1 MCSGFARATLA
12 FGLRPIRLNGE
23 CKHGAAFSGILAPVV
38 KSPEP
43 RAAALDQ
50 TRAPYFQ
57 VLLDYVDAGV
67 IPFHTPGHKQ
77 GIGMERAFRDFVGDN
92 VLAIDLTQ
100 IRGLD
105 DLLQPE
111 EALVEAQELA
121 AECFGAQQ
129 SFFLI
134 NGSTSGNQC
143 MMMAA
148 LNPGDK
154 LAIPRNSHK
163 SAMGGL
169 IMSGATPVWMQPEV
183 DEALHMD
190 HTVTPETVRATLR
203 ADPEIKAVY
212 VVSPTYYGVA
222 ADLEAIVAIAHE
234 HDVPVL
240 VDEAWGPHFHFH
252 PALPLSAMQAGA
264 DICINSTHKMLGS
277 MSQTAMLHVQGNRIK
292 LDRLKAV
299 YKLFLSTSPNLV
311 LVASLDV
318 ARRQMALDG
327 PALLS
332 RTIEIAN
339 DARRQ
344 LNEITRVYCFGE
356 EQEGRPGV
364 FDLDPTKI
372 TITVKNLGYTGY
384 EAEEILRRRYNVQVE
399 LADLFNVVA
408 LYTIGTTT
416 EASDALVHG
425 MRELARE
432 DRPVD
437 IFSPSGVLERRMNT
451 GTYKLPSIPPIRLV
465 PRDAF
470 LAATEFVPF
479 KLSAGRICAEVITP
493 YPPGIPVLSPGE
505 EITAEIIDYLTLEK
519 KAGVKMQGP
528 YDDELKFIRVVR

>member
-1 MCSGFARATLA
+1 VIT
-12 FGLRPIRLNGE
+12 GE
-23 CKHGAAFSGILAPVV
+23 PAVT
-38 KSPEP
+38 
-43 RAAALDQ
+43 ALDQ
-50 TRAPYFQ
+50 SRAPYFQ
-57 VLLDYVDAGV
+57 VLLEYVDAGV

-77 GIGMERAFRDFVGDN
+77 GIGMDRAFRDFVGDN

-121 AECFGAQQ
+121 AECFGAEQ

-154 LAIPRNSHK
+154 LALPRNSHK

-190 HTVTPETVRATLR
+190 HTITPETVRATLER
-203 ADPEIKAVY
+203 DPDIKAIY
-212 VVSPTYYGVA
+212 IVSPTYYGVA
-222 ADLEAIVAIAHE
+222 ADLEAIAAIAHE
-234 HDVPVL
+234 HGIPLL

-264 DICINSTHKMLGS
+264 DMAINSTHKMLGS
-277 MSQTAMLHVQGNRIK
+277 LSQTAMLHVQGSRIK

-318 ARRQMALDG
+318 ARRQMAMEG

-332 RTIEIAN
+332 RTIEIAQ

-344 LNEITRVYCFGE
+344 LNEIPRVYCFGE
-356 EQEGRPGV
+356 ELEGRPGV

-372 TITVKNLGYTGY
+372 TVTVKDLGYTGY

-399 LADLFNVVA
+399 LADLFNIVA
-408 LYTIGTTT
+408 LYTIGTTQ
-416 EASDALVHG
+416 EASDALIHG
-425 MRELARE
+425 VRELARE

-437 IFSPSGVLERRMNT
+437 IFSPSGVLDRRVKT
-451 GTYKLPSIPPIRLV
+451 GTYQLPKIPPIRLI

-470 LAATEFVPF
+470 LADTEFVPF
-479 KLSAGRICAEVITP
+479 KNSAGRICAEVITP
-493 YPPGIPVLSPGE
+493 YPPGIPVISPGE
-505 EITAEIIDYLTLEK
+505 QITPEIIDYLALEK

-528 YDDELKFIRVVR
+528 YDDDLKFIRVVR

>member
-1 MCSGFARATLA
+1 MTT
-12 FGLRPIRLNGE
+12 GE
-23 CKHGAAFSGILAPVV
+23 PTV
-38 KSPEP
+38 P
-43 RAAALDQ
+43 ALDQ
-50 TRAPYFQ
+50 SRAPYFQ
-57 VLLDYVDAGV
+57 TLLEYVDAGV

-77 GIGMERAFRDFVGDN
+77 GIGMDRAFRDFVGDN

-111 EALVEAQELA
+111 EALVEAQDLA
-121 AECFGAQQ
+121 AECFGAEQT
-129 SFFLI
+129 FFLI

-143 MMMAA
+143 MMMTA

-154 LAIPRNSHK
+154 LALPRNSHK

-190 HTVTPETVRATLR
+190 HTVTPETVRATLER
-203 ADPEIKAVY
+203 EPDVKAVY
-212 VVSPTYYGVA
+212 IVSPTYYGVA
-222 ADLEAIVAIAHE
+222 ADLEGIAAVAHE
-234 HDVPVL
+234 YNIPLL

-264 DICINSTHKMLGS
+264 DMAINSTHKMLGS
-277 MSQTAMLHVQGNRIK
+277 LSQTAMLHVQGNRIRI
-292 LDRLKAV
+292 DRLKAV

-318 ARRQMALDG
+318 ARRQMAMEG

-339 DARRQ
+339 DARRR
-344 LNEITRVYCFGE
+344 LNDIPGVYCFGE
-356 EQEGRPGV
+356 ELEGRPGV
-364 FDLDPTKI
+364 YDLDPTKI
-372 TITVKNLGYTGY
+372 TVTVKDLGYTGY

-399 LADLFNVVA
+399 LADLFNMVA
-408 LYTIGTTT
+408 LFTIGTTP
-416 EASDALVHG
+416 EAADEFVYAVK
-425 MRELARE
+425 ELARE

-437 IFSPSGVLERRMNT
+437 IFSPSGVLERRVKT
-451 GTYKLPSIPPIRLV
+451 GTYQLPKIPPIRLV

-470 LAATEFVPF
+470 LAETEFVPF
-479 KLSAGRICAEVITP
+479 KQSAGRICAEVITP
-493 YPPGIPVLSPGE
+493 YPPGIPVISPGE
-505 EITAEIIDYLTLEK
+505 EITPEIIDYLHLEK
-519 KAGVKMQGP
+519 RAGVKMQGP
-528 YDDELKFIRVVR
+528 YDDDLKFIRVVR

>member
-1 MCSGFARATLA
+1 M
-12 FGLRPIRLNGE
+12 IREQPTG
-23 CKHGAAFSGILAPVV
+23 
-38 KSPEP
+38 
-43 RAAALDQ
+43 LDQ

-57 VLLDYVDAGV
+57 VLLDYVDGGV

-77 GIGMERAFRDFVGDN
+77 GIGMERSFRDFVGDN

-111 EALVEAQELA
+111 EALVEAQDLA
-121 AECFGAQQ
+121 AACFGAEQTM
-129 SFFLI
+129 FLI

-154 LAIPRNSHK
+154 IAIPRNSHK

-169 IMSGATPVWMQPEV
+169 IMSGATPVWMRPEV

-190 HTVTPETVRATLR
+190 HTVTPATVRETLER
-203 ADPEIKAVY
+203 EGDVKAVY
-212 VVSPTYYGVA
+212 VVTPTYYGVA
-222 ADLEAIVAIAHE
+222 ADLEGIAGVAHAFNI
-234 HDVPVL
+234 PLL

-252 PALPLSAMQAGA
+252 PALPQSAMQAGA
-264 DICINSTHKMLGS
+264 DLAINSTHKMLGS
-277 MSQTAMLHVQGNRIK
+277 MSQTAMLHVQGNRIR

-318 ARRQMALDG
+318 ARRQMALEG

-332 RTIEIAN
+332 RTIEIAQ
-339 DARRQ
+339 DARRR
-344 LNEITRVYCFGE
+344 LNEIPGVYCFGE
-356 EQEGRPGV
+356 ELEGRPGV

-372 TITVKNLGYTGY
+372 TVTVKNLGYTGY

-408 LYTIGTTT
+408 LYTIGTTQD
-416 EASDALVHG
+416 ASDALVYG
-425 MRELARE
+425 VAELARE
-432 DRPVD
+432 NRPVD
-437 IFSPSGVLERRMNT
+437 IFSPSGVLDRRMKT

-470 LAATEFVPF
+470 LASTEFVPF
-479 KLSAGRICAEVITP
+479 KSSAGRICAEVITP
-493 YPPGIPVLSPGE
+493 YPPGIPVISPGE
-505 EITAEIIDYLTLEK
+505 EITQEIVDYLQLEK
-519 KAGVKMQGP
+519 RAGVKMQGP
-528 YDDELKFIRVVR
+528 YDDDLKFIRVVR

>member
-1 MCSGFARATLA
+1 MISGEPT
-12 FGLRPIRLNGE
+12 E
-23 CKHGAAFSGILAPVV
+23 TTSAASL
-38 KSPEP
+38 
-43 RAAALDQ
+43 LDHS
-50 TRAPYFQ
+50 RAPYFQ

-121 AECFGAQQ
+121 ADAYGADQ

-143 MMMAA
+143 MMMTA
-148 LNPGDK
+148 LNPGEK
-154 LAIPRNSHK
+154 LALPRNSHK

-183 DEALHMD
+183 DESLHMD
-190 HTVTPETVRATLR
+190 HTVTPETVRRTLE
-203 ADPEIKAVY
+203 AHPDVKAVY
-212 VVSPTYYGVA
+212 IVSPTYYGVA
-222 ADLEAIVAIAHE
+222 ADLEGIANVAHE
-234 HDVPVL
+234 HGVPLL

-264 DICINSTHKMLGS
+264 DLCINSTHKMLGS
-277 MSQTAMLHVQGNRIK
+277 MSQTAMLHVKGNRIR

-339 DARRQ
+339 DARRR
-344 LNEITRVYCFGE
+344 LNDIPRIYCFGE
-356 EQEGRPGV
+356 ELEGRPGV

-372 TITVKNLGYTGY
+372 TITVKNQGYTGY
-384 EAEEILRRRYNVQVE
+384 EAEEILRRRYGVQVE

-408 LYTIGTTT
+408 LYTIGTTP
-416 EASDALVHG
+416 EASDQLVRG
-425 MRELARE
+425 VSELARE
-432 DRPVD
+432 DRPLD
-437 IFSPSGVLERRMNT
+437 IFSPSGVLERRVKT
-451 GTYKLPSIPPIRLV
+451 GTYQLPKIPPIRLA
-465 PRDAF
+465 PREAF
-470 LAATEFVPF
+470 LAETEFVPF
-479 KLSAGRICAEVITP
+479 KTSAGRICAEVITP
-493 YPPGIPVLSPGE
+493 YPPGIPVISPGE
-505 EITAEIIDYLTLEK
+505 EVTSDVIDYLMLEK
-519 KAGVKMQGP
+519 RAGVKMQGP
-528 YDDELKFIRVVR
+528 YDDELRFIRVVR

>member
-1 MCSGFARATLA
+1 M
-12 FGLRPIRLNGE
+12 IR
-23 CKHGAAFSGILAPVV
+23 
-38 KSPEP
+38 EP
-43 RAAALDQ
+43 STALDQ

-57 VLLDYVDAGV
+57 VLLDYVDGGV

-77 GIGMERAFRDFVGDN
+77 GIGMDRAFRDFVGDN

-121 AECFGAQQ
+121 AECFGAEQTL
-129 SFFLI
+129 FLI

-154 LAIPRNSHK
+154 IAIPRNSHK

-190 HTVTPETVRATLR
+190 HTVTPETVRATLER
-203 ADPEIKAVY
+203 EGDVKAVY
-212 VVSPTYYGVA
+212 IVTPTYYGVA
-222 ADLEAIVAIAHE
+222 ADIAGIAEVAHAFNI
-234 HDVPVL
+234 PLL

-252 PALPLSAMQAGA
+252 PALPPSAMQAGA
-264 DICINSTHKMLGS
+264 DIAINSTHKMLGS
-277 MSQTAMLHVQGNRIK
+277 MSQTAMLHVQGNRIR

-318 ARRQMALDG
+318 ARRQMALEG

-332 RTIEIAN
+332 RTIEIAQ
-339 DARRQ
+339 DARRR
-344 LNEITRVYCFGE
+344 LNEIPGVYCFGE
-356 EQEGRPGV
+356 ELEGRPGV

-372 TITVKNLGYTGY
+372 TVTVKNLGYTGY

-399 LADLFNVVA
+399 LADLFNMVA
-408 LYTIGTTT
+408 LYTIGTTQD
-416 EASDALVHG
+416 ASDAFVYG
-425 MRELARE
+425 VAELARE

-437 IFSPSGVLERRMNT
+437 IFSPSGVLDRRVKS
-451 GTYKLPSIPPIRLV
+451 GTYKLPSIPPIRLI

-470 LAATEFVPF
+470 LASTEFVPF
-479 KLSAGRICAEVITP
+479 KTSAGRICAEVITP
-493 YPPGIPVLSPGE
+493 YPPGIPVISPGE
-505 EITAEIIDYLTLEK
+505 EITQEIVDYLLLEK
-519 KAGVKMQGP
+519 RAGVKMQGP
-528 YDDELKFIRVVR
+528 YDDDLRFIRVVR